1 MSNSGQGLI
10 PASSLDDHT
19 DRRRRLPYI
28 DTGNLDTGRV
38 GDVDRSSIGPRSG
51 GRPGEDR
58 TEGLRSG
65 SEHCVWFCLRIR

>member
-1 MSNSGQGLI
+1 MSDSGQSLI

-28 DTGNLDTGRV
+28 DTGNLDTGGV
-38 GDVDRSSIGPRSG
+38 GYVDRSGVGPRGG

-65 SEHCVWFCLRIR
+65 SEHCDGFV